1 MKRAIFGLKSI
12 ALTLTAILLILGCF
26 ALTQWQW
33 DRKSSRDIA
42 NSLIER
48 NIDQVPA
55 PIGELLKVDNAPDPE
70 VRWRHAEVSG
80 TLGEYLLMRTRY
92 SFGKYG
98 YGVIAPITTSSGD
111 RYWIDLGWI
120 PAGLSA
126 TDLPQISLPTASIS
140 VLGRIRGGDTLD
152 RPGPRGSLFGM
163 SREDFSAVAK
173 TINKKRMA
181 SDGGGY
187 LEAETITPT
196 STSMPIP
203 MPAPEISSGPH
214 AAYAVQW
221 FVFAIL
227 IGLGRFLLLREDV
240 RNSKTAARKARDKG
254 QDLS

>member
-1 MKRAIFGLKSI
+1 
-12 ALTLTAILLILGCF
+12 
-26 ALTQWQW
+26 
-33 DRKSSRDIA
+33 
-42 NSLIER
+42 
-48 NIDQVPA
+48 
-55 PIGELLKVDNAPDPE
+55 
-70 VRWRHAEVSG
+70 
-80 TLGEYLLMRTRY
+80 MRTRY

-196 STSMPIP
+196 STSMPTP